1 MNEENETHLR
11 TELSSPAVSSILGLH
26 DLTTSSLLIPNVH
39 DSAIFHMKVLL
50 ANIWSS
56 TLSKRHHS
64 WIQLFVYYL
73 LIWN

>member
-1 MNEENETHLR
+1 MRKMKPTP
-11 TELSSPAVSSILGLH
+11 ELCSPGLLSVAAWGCTILPPR
-26 DLTTSSLLIPNVH
+26 SLLIPNVH
-39 DSAIFHMKVLL
+39 NSAIFHMKVLL

-56 TLSKRHHS
+56 TLSKRHRS